1 MKADNYRGCSSWID
15 NTSID
20 LNAQDP
26 GIRHQDFLQMK
37 EHENASK
44 WDVLS
49 LSLVLNFVPEP
60 RERGMGILLAGI
72 SFTSHIFREDAAV
85 GSLVSRRCTYAFGPL
100 VRDGRYRSGLALV
113 RELVAHRLV

>member
-1 MKADNYRGCSSWID
+1 
-15 NTSID
+15 
-20 LNAQDP
+20 
-26 GIRHQDFLQMK
+26 MK

-60 RERGMGILLAGI
+60 RERGMGILLASI

-85 GSLVSRRCTYAFGPL
+85 GSFVSRRCTYASGPL

-113 RELVAHRLV
+113 GNWLLIVWCSSPCLVCKIHDTSRSVILRA